1 MQQINFTDNLE
12 QDGNTAMFFII
23 QEAKE
28 TILDFSQGIVKV
40 LQICS
45 ELIEYQCRMTQYNT
59 LNEKL
64 SNSQLKKLIRGI
76 KTGTQVW
83 LVILLMQLII
93 HIMYFSSTTHVSR
106 IRKTFTNDLSATI

>member
-28 TILDFSQGIVKV
+28 TILGFSQGIVKV

-45 ELIEYQCRMTQYNT
+45 EFN
-59 LNEKL
+59 
-64 SNSQLKKLIRGI
+64 
-76 KTGTQVW
+76 
-83 LVILLMQLII
+83 
-93 HIMYFSSTTHVSR
+93 R
-106 IRKTFTNDLSATI
+106 ISI